1 MANLLLRL
9 LNDNRSAPRK
19 FEIANTGGD
28 EATIYLYDVISSDD
42 YWGGVSAA
50 TFVQQLASIT
60 APTIHLRINSPGGDV
75 FEALAMAQAI
85 REHSATVIGHV
96 DGYAASAATFLAIAC
111 DSAVM
116 ADGAMFMIHRG
127 SCLAWGTG
135 DDLRATADLLDKID
149 QTIVAMYAKKTGQSD
164 DDIMAWMVAET
175 WFTAEQAV
183 ELGFADGM
191 ATDGG
196 VENAGGWNL
205 SAYAN
210 HPANRAEPPPKPQP
224 PDPSPKPAPEQVT
237 ETNRTVVDTS
247 DLRRRLAL
255 SAYI

>member
-19 FEIANTGGD
+19 FEVTNTGGD
-28 EATIYLYDVISSDD
+28 EATIYLYDVITPDD
-42 YWGGVSAA
+42 SWGGVSAA
-50 TFVQQLASIT
+50 TFVQQLASIS
-60 APTIHLRINSPGGDV
+60 ASTIHLRINSPGGDV

-85 REHSATVIGHV
+85 REHPATVIGHV
-96 DGYAASAATFLAIAC
+96 DGYAASAATFPAIAC
-111 DSAVM
+111 DNVVM
-116 ADGAMFMIHRG
+116 AEGSMFMIHRA

-135 DDLRATADLLDKID
+135 ADLRSTADLLDKID
-149 QTIVAMYAKKTGQSD
+149 QTIVTMYAKKTGQGD
-164 DDIMAWMVAET
+164 DDITAWMVAET

-191 ATDGG
+191 AADGG
-196 VENAGGWNL
+196 VENRGGWNL

-210 HPANRAEPPPKPQP
+210 HPSNRAEPPPKPQP
-224 PDPSPKPAPEQVT
+224 PEPAPEPAPEQIA

-247 DLRRRLAL
+247 GLRRRLAL